1 MTCPMSPNDLSE
13 PLRDTSEGLNE
24 LLGARMQIDPQHRP
38 RLGITRVGTAGLP
51 DHPAVLFVFV
61 VFIPRPKEHRMNAC
75 SARTIADQLNVV
87 RLAISN
93 TLTDDE
99 IAPLHSSLCRNLTTK
114 TRRHAGRVLPFTSSS
129 LRSFVV
135 CQSAIYAGGAD
146 RALGARAADG
156 RAGDR
161 AAAAVGQRAE
171 APDTWTCA
179 ASKQRARGDSAGV
192 RGVTGA
198 VGGREIRP

>member
-1 MTCPMSPNDLSE
+1 
-13 PLRDTSEGLNE
+13 
-24 LLGARMQIDPQHRP
+24 
-38 RLGITRVGTAGLP
+38 
-51 DHPAVLFVFV
+51 
-61 VFIPRPKEHRMNAC
+61 MNAC

-146 RALGARAADG
+146 RALGARAAGG
-156 RAGDR
+156 RAGEW
-161 AAAAVGQRAE
+161 AAAAVLRSSSGPVNGYEE
-171 APDTWTCA
+171 A
-179 ASKQRARGDSAGV
+179 V
-192 RGVTGA
+192 
-198 VGGREIRP
+198 ELYLE